1 MIPIVMLFFGML
13 VLMILGIPLAFSIL
27 GISTVVFLVFT
38 DIPFWQI
45 AQRFFSGIDSF
56 VLTAI
61 PFFLLAGNLMN
72 TGKITD
78 KLMNLSSS
86 MVGHIRGGLAHI
98 NVLVSFLFGGISGSA
113 VADTSGIGTILIPAM
128 IKKGYSP
135 EFTVS
140 VTATSSVLGQIVPPS
155 LIMIIYAATA
165 NTSVQAM
172 FLAGIIPGI
181 LLALTMMIVS
191 YVYAIKYDYPREERT
206 TFKQFLHVFRDSL
219 STLVMPLLI
228 IGGVLFGIFTA
239 TESAVIAVVYSLI
252 ITMLVDKTIDLPKLK
267 EVLIVTAKSSATSL
281 FCIGTASVFG
291 YLMAYFRVNKLVGD
305 LMLAMNLSAN
315 TYILFVVF
323 TLFHS
328 RLVYGCGTCNLY
340 FCSNRNPTRLNAR
353 VTSCSFGNN
362 HLSNLGFWFGH
373 PSLWIVP
380 SSFLPNCRNQYTTRD
395 EGSCCDARCHL
406 CNVAFYYLL
415 PRYYYEFASIVGCE
429 VCIIRELSNKGWHD
443 DISR

>member
-135 EFTVS
+135 EFSVS

-252 ITMLVDKTIDLPKLK
+252 ITMLVNKTIDLPKLK

-315 TYILFVVF
+315 TYILFVVL
-323 TLFHS
+323 LFFILGLFMDAAPAIYIFVPIVIPLGSMLGLHPVHLGIIICLILAFG
-328 RLVYGCGTCNLY
+328 LVTPPYGLCLLLSCQIAGINTRRVMKDLAVMLGAIFVMLLFIIY
-340 FCSNRNPTRLNAR
+340 FPDIIMS
-353 VTSCSFGNN
+353 
-362 HLSNLGFWFGH
+362 
-373 PSLWIVP
+373 
-380 SSFLPNCRNQYTTRD
+380 
-395 EGSCCDARCHL
+395 
-406 CNVAFYYLL
+406 L
-415 PRYYYEFASIVGCE
+415 PRLLAAKYV
-429 VCIIRELSNKGWHD
+429 
-443 DISR
+443 

>member
-1 MIPIVMLFFGML
+1 MIPIVMLFFGMF

-135 EFTVS
+135 EFSVS

-252 ITMLVDKTIDLPKLK
+252 ITMLVNKTIDLPKLK

-315 TYILFVVF
+315 TYILFVVL
-323 TLFHS
+323 LFFILGLFMDAAPAIYIFVPIVIPLGSMLGLHPVHLGIIICLILAFG
-328 RLVYGCGTCNLY
+328 LVTPPYGLCLLLSCQIAGINTRRVMKDLAVMLGAIFVMLLFIIY
-340 FCSNRNPTRLNAR
+340 FPDIIMS
-353 VTSCSFGNN
+353 
-362 HLSNLGFWFGH
+362 
-373 PSLWIVP
+373 
-380 SSFLPNCRNQYTTRD
+380 
-395 EGSCCDARCHL
+395 
-406 CNVAFYYLL
+406 L
-415 PRYYYEFASIVGCE
+415 PRLLAAKYV
-429 VCIIRELSNKGWHD
+429 
-443 DISR
+443 